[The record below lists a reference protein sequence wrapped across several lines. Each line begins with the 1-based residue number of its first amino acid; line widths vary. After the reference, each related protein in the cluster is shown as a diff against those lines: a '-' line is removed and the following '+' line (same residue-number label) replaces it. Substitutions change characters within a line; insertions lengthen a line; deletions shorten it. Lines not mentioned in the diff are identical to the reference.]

1 MAVYASLGMNL
12 DFLPGISF
20 RREVR
25 DKFNSSVHPVT
36 DSGRFLLVVSFGRA
50 RFRLDETSVAVAL
63 ESCLGGLCGNLEVL
77 HIRDRVFRFSV
88 RSKRV
93 GFHVTSTRSYSCKEF
108 KCFFHLWGSGGPNWE
123 REFRTWCSD
132 QEKEWTLVSPLSKQR
147 ARRAL
152 EVMDQARQKGT
163 KPILKRS
170 GASRGNRRLL
180 VADPLVYPACVG
192 YSNPAA
198 KTCRSPELQPQPRF
212 GSFDRS
218 SEPVEMTVHDINS
231 SLIASEPMHPAPRA
245 PHACKW
251 PMTWSWTI
259 TAYPLIGDVQP
270 AHMPPTEDLKIC
282 RQITLMHTPSKV
294 QFSQNTLLMQH
305 GMLFGGGHTSVVVS
319 PQAVD
324 HNQGIF
330 LKTPEESSSEWSEPL
345 DLAEAAKDLKLAGYT
360 EVEILA
366 TLEEFKHSGKPY
378 YPGSPPWMPKLP
390 VNLFE
395 AAKDLKSAGYSD
407 GQIASF
413 LEDFKKFGLPY
424 VSGSPLWYLS
434 NRADGYR
441 LTTDV
446 CSQKICKRIPMEAR
460 QNTLFKR
467 SSPKLKM
474 ISSATLP
481 ERKDS
486 DMAVIPIVSPLH
498 RKPAP
503 HLPVETLRALGTN
516 FCGIPPEEIADE
528 LRHLIVPNED
538 VD

>member
-1 MAVYASLGMNL
+1 MIM
-12 DFLPGISF
+12 
-20 RREVR
+20 
-25 DKFNSSVHPVT
+25 SV
-36 DSGRFLLVVSFGRA
+36 
-50 RFRLDETSVAVAL
+50 
-63 ESCLGGLCGNLEVL
+63 
-77 HIRDRVFRFSV
+77 
-88 RSKRV
+88 
-93 GFHVTSTRSYSCKEF
+93 VTS
-108 KCFFHLWGSGGPNWE
+108 
-123 REFRTWCSD
+123 
-132 QEKEWTLVSPLSKQR
+132 
-147 ARRAL
+147 
-152 EVMDQARQKGT
+152 
-163 KPILKRS
+163 
-170 GASRGNRRLL
+170 
-180 VADPLVYPACVG
+180 
-192 YSNPAA
+192 AA
-198 KTCRSPELQPQPRF
+198 P
-212 GSFDRS
+212 
-218 SEPVEMTVHDINS
+218 
-231 SLIASEPMHPAPRA
+231 
-245 PHACKW
+245 
-251 PMTWSWTI
+251 
-259 TAYPLIGDVQP
+259 
-270 AHMPPTEDLKIC
+270 
-282 RQITLMHTPSKV
+282 TPS
-294 QFSQNTLLMQH
+294 L
-305 GMLFGGGHTSVVVS
+305 GGGHTSVVVS

-424 VSGSPLWYLS
+424 VSGSPLCNSKWTPSCHFMTLHAGSTPANALLS
-434 NRADGYR
+434 LCKTLTPADEGN
-441 LTTDV
+441 LTTLQDLL
-446 CSQKICKRIPMEAR
+446 KICKRIPMEAR